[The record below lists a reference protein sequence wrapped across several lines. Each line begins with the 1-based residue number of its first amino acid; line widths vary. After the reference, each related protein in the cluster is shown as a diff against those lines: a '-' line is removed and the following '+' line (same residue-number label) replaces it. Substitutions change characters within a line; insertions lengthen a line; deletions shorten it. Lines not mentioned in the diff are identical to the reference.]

1 MYTLNVMSVG
11 RFTLSSCSLQSSYQV
26 AFEVILL
33 YLGLGICPN
42 HKLQESMPCP
52 HEIFILELG
61 PEATCNR
68 QHVVDFVVDFGMC
81 SVCQVVLYLDKMT
94 HLIAE

>member
-1 MYTLNVMSVG
+1 
-11 RFTLSSCSLQSSYQV
+11 
-26 AFEVILL
+26 
-33 YLGLGICPN
+33 
-42 HKLQESMPCP
+42 MPCP

-61 PEATCNR
+61 PKATCNR